1 MYKYAIIC
9 VDDDPMINL
18 LLNFQLNKIINST
31 TTCIET
37 YSNPKELEIKID
49 DLASNGIETVLLIV
63 DYQMP
68 EMNGDELILN
78 VKKKYPTIPCVM
90 LSGQANKLA
99 INRLKE
105 DKLLSEF
112 IEKPWEENQLVTL
125 VNTVIA
131 NDNITL

>member
-18 LLNFQLNKIINST
+18 LLNFQLNKIINSN

-37 YSNPKELEIKID
+37 YSKPKELDCKLE
-49 DLASNGIETVLLIV
+49 DLISNGIEPVLLIV

-78 VKKKYPTIPCVM
+78 IKKKYPTIPCVM
-90 LSGQANKLA
+90 LSGQANKIA
-99 INRLKE
+99 VNRLKE

-112 IEKPWEENQLVTL
+112 IEKPWKENQLVSV